1 MTRDEM
7 PVPRALTPRAT
18 IHAYLSHV
26 ADQRRREGLVPWN
39 GRWIGFDSRIAVL
52 NSARR
57 SSWVILLELT
67 VLFLLLMGGA
77 AAFLLL
83 TWLLAY

>member
-7 PVPRALTPRAT
+7 PLPKALTPRAS
-18 IHAYLSHV
+18 IHAYLSYV

-39 GRWIGFDSRIAVL
+39 GRWIGFEGRIAAL
-52 NSARR
+52 NAARR
-57 SSWVILLELT
+57 SSWVILLELI

-77 AAFLLL
+77 AVLLTL